1 MPLDINPA
9 DLSDRILTR
18 SEASE
23 KLTEWFG
30 QCGRIGPATL
40 AKYACLGGGPPML
53 KFARRVGYPERQLYK
68 WGRARARFVAS
79 TSDAGEAA

>member
-1 MPLDINPA
+1 MPLDIDRA
-9 DLSDRILTR
+9 DLSDRILPR

-30 QCGRIGPATL
+30 PCGRIGPATL

-53 KFARRVGYPERQLYK
+53 KFGRRVGYPERQLYE

-79 TSDAGEAA
+79 TSDVGRAA